1 MAALSSLSVSKT
13 LSVVLTW
20 PGLIPLPP
28 AQQTGALSAELT
40 RRQFCKVMRVKDT
53 PKKWKW
59 PDYSGT
65 PLYGHLYIKDS
76 FVCSDIKRSKFFSKI
91 NPLNTDTIAC
101 PVGVRIN
108 GVPLVLKAQRLVS
121 YKIYPACTIRMQTS
135 AFRDKKAVVIW
146 SLFGHVWSR
155 KVRFVGTF
163 IAPFLVLSDGNGL
176 KLN

>member
-121 YKIYPACTIRMQTS
+121 YKKYIPPVLYVCKHRHFATRELLWFGPHLVMYEAEKYV
-135 AFRDKKAVVIW
+135 FWDP
-146 SLFGHVWSR
+146 SLLL
-155 KVRFVGTF
+155 
-163 IAPFLVLSDGNGL
+163 FLFSV
-176 KLN
+176 